1 MASKEQLP
9 LLSRWQARNAAQP
22 ARQPVH
28 LASSKPKIATT
39 LASSIP
45 RTATH
50 SPRLSTSK
58 SDSSTIKLA
67 SLDRYRPQPRTPRLL
82 IQYGQPR
89 TGSTQQFQCLCVILH
104 LLKPTLNVECKTG
117 VANSS
122 TAGIPSTYA
131 LSSSHAAVIKTH
143 SGVPNHLGEHQS
155 AWLFATA
162 SSESEVQRLR
172 SAHPANSAFPLKYV
186 QFMAELS
193 RRGYTLAAEYR
204 SVFGLSDEQASQLVE
219 YMQPWEVLRQC
230 CGKQMSEIYRAQLQ
244 HRTPSYVSGPDPG
257 CSAYN
262 LDEVEQQLLQTDVY
276 RRHSHRSRTLR
287 AVSNIDDELNGTYCR
302 NQNAR
307 IVRLRLGQ
315 NDLPL
320 DKFLDKGLTKG

>member
-1 MASKEQLP
+1 M
-9 LLSRWQARNAAQP
+9 
-22 ARQPVH
+22 
-28 LASSKPKIATT
+28 
-39 LASSIP
+39 
-45 RTATH
+45 
-50 SPRLSTSK
+50 
-58 SDSSTIKLA
+58 
-67 SLDRYRPQPRTPRLL
+67 
-82 IQYGQPR
+82 
-89 TGSTQQFQCLCVILH
+89 ILH
-104 LLKPTLNVECKTG
+104 LLRPTFNVECKTG
-117 VANSS
+117 VANNSS
-122 TAGIPSTYA
+122 TARIPSTFT
-131 LSSSHAAVIKTH
+131 LSGGHAAVIKTNG
-143 SGVPNHLGEHQS
+143 GVPNHFGEHQS

-162 SSESEVQRLR
+162 KSESEVQRLR
-172 SAHPANSAFPLKYV
+172 LAHPANSAFPLKYV

-193 RRGYTLAAEYR
+193 RRGHTLAAKYR
-204 SVFGLSDEQASQLVE
+204 SVFGVNDEQASQLLA
-219 YMQPWEVLRQC
+219 YMKPWDVLRQC

-287 AVSNIDDELNGTYCR
+287 VVSNIDDELNGTYCT

-320 DKFLDKGLTKG
+320 DRFLAKG